1 MEHNRELLQQI
12 KEDLAKEC
20 GWKDFR
26 TMAEN
31 VNIVPH
37 DVSYIAKRYAE
48 KHCEDLDSKLHLLQ
62 QEYEALQRWKEEAKV
77 LLNPIFEYAEK
88 HPDMKIG
95 GSMTEFVINRC
106 KEYDKLKANYDH
118 QVGINLGVHK
128 EWIDLKKE
136 NAALKEKA
144 EKMAEALEHCA
155 KPIEHTDA
163 NLALYTRQEIAKRAL
178 SSYNSNTPK
187 SGVYIG
193 NPKGYCHECGFPVD
207 ECNCES
213 NTNNQNENNG

>member
-62 QEYEALQRWKEEAKV
+62 QEYDKLNNQHHRLMADYDVVSDARGEKEEYFDALK
-77 LLNPIFEYAEK
+77 
-88 HPDMKIG
+88 
-95 GSMTEFVINRC
+95 
-106 KEYDKLKANYDH
+106 KEYDKLKEELDGYKAAQEDHNRLVREIDVILHYDEAAE
-118 QVGINLGVHK
+118 QASLCDLVGPIAELVEAHAPLL
-128 EWIDLKKE
+128 EE
-136 NAALKEKA
+136 YSALKEKA
-144 EKMAEALEHCA
+144 EKMEAMLRDVRKNSRLSVRLE
-155 KPIEHTDA
+155 IEIDDC
-163 NLALYTRQEIAKRAL
+163 L
-178 SSYNSNTPK
+178 SSYNSN
-187 SGVYIG
+187 
-193 NPKGYCHECGFPVD
+193 
-207 ECNCES
+207 
-213 NTNNQNENNG
+213 NQNEK